1 MKITITRKDLRDFI
15 LQEANIDISSSPI
28 EIEIEGYQ
36 KISNEFS
43 SANTSKLSKLVHAI
57 SESGVAK
64 DICFGLDKGN
74 NRTVITDK
82 EGRVLDIVKDEKKD
96 SVKKKRG
103 GNGANLKHRPDYSDY
118 ENTILDFATSPEHK
132 RKVPYFGA
140 GTLSCVKER
149 YNRTIKKLELRDMV
163 KFSRID
169 SQPYLVKVEEGLK
182 HEEIYG
188 NK

>member
-36 KISNEFS
+36 KISNKFS
-43 SANTSKLSKLVHAI
+43 SANASKLLHEI
-57 SESGVAK
+57 SESGAK
-64 DICFGLDKGN
+64 DIFFDLDKGN
-74 NRTVITDK
+74 NCTVITDK

-96 SVKKKRG
+96 PVKKKRG
-103 GNGANLKHRPDYSDY
+103 GNEANLKHRPDYSDY

-149 YNRTIKKLELRDMV
+149 YRKIIKKLELTDMV